1 MIFYIPDVV
10 LGAGKAMRRR
20 EFISIV
26 CGATITGP
34 LAAVAQ
40 QAAKV
45 WRIGF
50 LAGTPRQANSGNYD
64 SFVEGMRQLGYA
76 ENKDYVIEY
85 RTANQQYERFPE
97 LARELVRLK
106 VDVIVT
112 GAGAAVRSL
121 QDATTTIPIVWV
133 YATDPVGNGFV
144 ASLAHPGGNITGL
157 AASSNDTAPKQLELL
172 TMIAPSASRIG
183 VLGNPSNPNFASV
196 LKNAQVAGARA
207 GFFITPVAVGNVEE
221 MERAF
226 AAFGEQRIQG
236 VIATTDAVFFTQRE
250 RIAELALARRLPTMF
265 SQREYVEAGGL
276 MSYGENLSDFVRRAA
291 VFVDKIFKGAK
302 PADLPIEQP
311 TRFHLVINHKTADAL
326 GLTIPPQLYT
336 FADEVI
342 E

>member
-1 MIFYIPDVV
+1 
-10 LGAGKAMRRR
+10 MRRR
-20 EFISIV
+20 EFIAV
-26 CGATITGP
+26 CGI
-34 LAAVAQ
+34 AAAWPIAARGQ

-50 LAGTPRQANSGNYD
+50 LAGAPRQANSGNYD

-85 RTANQQYERFPE
+85 RTASQQYERFPE
-97 LARELVRLK
+97 LAEELIRLK

-112 GAGAAVRSL
+112 AAGAAIRTL
-121 QDATTTIPIVWV
+121 QNATTTIPIVWV
-133 YATDPVGNGFV
+133 YSTDPVGNRFV

-157 AASSNDTAPKQLELL
+157 AASSNDTAPTQLELL
-172 TMIAPSASRIG
+172 AMIAPRASRIG
-183 VLGNPSNPNFASV
+183 VLGNPTNPNFASV
-196 LKNAQVAGARA
+196 LKNVQVAGERA
-207 GFFITPVAVGNVEE
+207 GLSITPVAAGNVED
-221 MERAF
+221 AF
-226 AAFGEQRIQG
+226 AAFDKQGIQG
-236 VIATTDAVFFTQRE
+236 VIATTDAVFFAQRQ
-250 RIAELALARRLPTMF
+250 RIAELALVRRLPTMF

-276 MSYGENLSDFVRRAA
+276 MSYGENLSDFFRRAA

-311 TRFHLVINHKTADAL
+311 TQFHLVINHNTADAL

>member
-1 MIFYIPDVV
+1 
-10 LGAGKAMRRR
+10 MRRR
-20 EFISIV
+20 ELIALLASV
-26 CGATITGP
+26 LAWP
-34 LAAVAQ
+34 LAARAQ
-40 QAAKV
+40 QGPKV

-50 LAGTPRQANSGNYD
+50 LAGAPHEANSRNYA
-64 SFVEGMRQLGYA
+64 SFVEGMRELGYV
-76 ENKDYVIEY
+76 ENKDFVIEW
-85 RTANQQYERFPE
+85 RSANGQYERFPE
-97 LARELVRLK
+97 LARELIRLK

-112 GAGAAVRSL
+112 AAGAAIRTL

-133 YATDPVGNGFV
+133 YSTDPVGNRFV

-172 TMIAPSASRIG
+172 AMIAPSASRIG
-183 VLGNPSNPNFASV
+183 ILGNPNNPNFASV
-196 LKNAQVAGARA
+196 LKNAQVAGERA
-207 GFFITPVAVGNVEE
+207 GLFITPVAAGNVEE
-221 MERAF
+221 IERAF
-226 AAFGEQRIQG
+226 AAFDKQGIQG
-236 VIATTDAVFFTQRE
+236 VIATTDAVFFAQRE
-250 RIAELALARRLPTMF
+250 HIAELALAKRLPTMF

-311 TRFHLVINHKTADAL
+311 TRFHLVINHNTADAL

>member
-1 MIFYIPDVV
+1 V
-10 LGAGKAMRRR
+10 RRR
-20 EFISIV
+20 EFV
-26 CGATITGP
+26 TLLGGA
-34 LAAVAQ
+34 AAWPVVARAQ

-50 LAGTPRQANSGNYD
+50 LSGAPREAISRNYD
-64 SFVEGMRQLGYA
+64 SFVEGMRELGYV
-76 ENKDYVIEY
+76 ENKDFVIEW
-85 RTANQQYERFPE
+85 RTANEQYERFPE
-97 LARELVRLK
+97 LAGEFIRLK
-106 VDVIVT
+106 VDVIIT
-112 GAGAAVRSL
+112 AAGAAIRTL

-133 YATDPVGNGFV
+133 YSTDPVGNRFV

-172 TMIAPSASRIG
+172 AMIAPTASRIG
-183 VLGNPSNPNFASV
+183 VLGNPNNPNFASV
-196 LKNAQVAGARA
+196 LKNAQVAGERA
-207 GFFITPVAVGNVEE
+207 GLFITPVAVGNVEE
-221 MERAF
+221 LDRAF
-226 AAFGEQRIQG
+226 ADFDKQGIQG
-236 VIATTDAVFFTQRE
+236 VIATTDAVFFAQRE

-276 MSYGENLSDFVRRAA
+276 MSYGENLSDFFRRSA

-311 TRFHLVINHKTADAL
+311 TRFHLVINHNTADAL

>member
-1 MIFYIPDVV
+1 
-10 LGAGKAMRRR
+10 MRRR
-20 EFISIV
+20 ELIALLASV
-26 CGATITGP
+26 LAWP
-34 LAAVAQ
+34 LAARAQ
-40 QAAKV
+40 QGPKV

-50 LAGTPRQANSGNYD
+50 LAGAPREANSRNYA
-64 SFVEGMRQLGYA
+64 SFVEGMRELGYV
-76 ENKDYVIEY
+76 ENKDFVIEW
-85 RTANQQYERFPE
+85 RSANGQYERFPE
-97 LARELVRLK
+97 LARELIRLK

-112 GAGAAVRSL
+112 AAGAAIRTL

-133 YATDPVGNGFV
+133 YSTDPVGNRFV

-172 TMIAPSASRIG
+172 AMIAPSASRIG
-183 VLGNPSNPNFASV
+183 ILGNPNNPNFASV
-196 LKNAQVAGARA
+196 LKNAQVAGERA
-207 GFFITPVAVGNVEE
+207 GLFITPVAAGNVEE
-221 MERAF
+221 IERAF
-226 AAFGEQRIQG
+226 AAFDKQGIQG
-236 VIATTDAVFFTQRE
+236 VIATTDAVFFAQRE
-250 RIAELALARRLPTMF
+250 HIAELALAKRLPTMF

-311 TRFHLVINHKTADAL
+311 TLFHLVINHNTADAL

>member
-1 MIFYIPDVV
+1 
-10 LGAGKAMRRR
+10 MRRR
-20 EFISIV
+20 DFIQVIAGS
-26 CGATITGP
+26 AAAWP
-34 LAAVAQ
+34 LAAHAQ

-50 LAGTPRQANSGNYD
+50 LAGAPREANSRNYA
-64 SFVEGMRQLGYA
+64 SFVEGMRELGYV
-76 ENKDYVIEY
+76 ENKDFVIEW
-85 RTANQQYERFPE
+85 RSANEQYERFPE
-97 LARELVRLK
+97 LARELIRLK

-112 GAGAAVRSL
+112 AAGAAVRSL

-133 YATDPVGNGFV
+133 YSTDPVGNGFV

-172 TMIAPSASRIG
+172 AMIAPSASRIG
-183 VLGNPSNPNFASV
+183 VLGNRSNPNFASV
-196 LKNAQVAGARA
+196 LKNAQVAGERA
-207 GFFITPVAVGNVEE
+207 GLSITPVAAGNVAEI
-221 MERAF
+221 ERAF
-226 AAFGEQRIQG
+226 AAFDQQGIQA
-236 VIATTDAVFFTQRE
+236 VVATTDAVFFAQRE
-250 RIAELALARRLPTMF
+250 RIAELALARRLPMMF

-276 MSYGENLSDFVRRAA
+276 MSYGENLSDFLRRAA

-311 TRFHLVINHKTADAL
+311 TRFHLVVNHKTADAL
-326 GLTIPPQLYT
+326 SLTIPPQIYT

>member
-1 MIFYIPDVV
+1 VSPR
-10 LGAGKAMRRR
+10 GRSRR
-20 EFISIV
+20 
-26 CGATITGP
+26 
-34 LAAVAQ
+34 AQ
-40 QAAKV
+40 QSSKV

-50 LAGTPRQANSGNYD
+50 LAGAPREANSRNYA
-64 SFVEGMRQLGYA
+64 SFVEGMRELGYI
-76 ENKDYVIEY
+76 ENKDFVIEW
-85 RTANQQYERFPE
+85 RSANGQYERFPE
-97 LARELVRLK
+97 LARELIRLK

-112 GAGAAVRSL
+112 AAGAAIRIL

-133 YATDPVGNGFV
+133 YSTDPVGNRFV

-183 VLGNPSNPNFASV
+183 VLGNPNNPNFASV
-196 LKNAQVAGARA
+196 LKNAQIAGERA
-207 GFFITPVAVGNVEE
+207 GLFIAPVTPGNVEAI
-221 MERAF
+221 ERAF
-226 AAFGEQRIQG
+226 AAFDKQGIQG
-236 VIATTDAVFFTQRE
+236 VIATTDAVFFAQRE

-276 MSYGENLSDFVRRAA
+276 MSYGENLSDFVRRAT

-311 TRFHLVINHKTADAL
+311 TLFHLVINHSTADAL
-326 GLTIPPQLYT
+326 SLTIPPQLYT